1 MGIEIKVKKLNE
13 KAVLPHIAS
22 SGAAAADLHAVL
34 DEPIT
39 VKAGERYLVPTG
51 ISIELPNNEYVALI
65 CARSGMAFKRG
76 LALANGIGVIDSDYR
91 GELLVAI
98 LNTGNTDQVIEPRD
112 RIAQL
117 MILPVIT
124 PTYIEVD
131 EIGDTERGAGG
142 FGSTGKA

>member
-1 MGIEIKVKKLNE
+1 MEIKVKKLNE
-13 KAVLPHIAS
+13 KAILPHIAS
-22 SGAAAADLHAVL
+22 LGAAAADLHALL
-34 DEPIT
+34 DDPIT
-39 VKAGERYLVPTG
+39 IKAGERVLVPTG
-51 ISIELPNNEYVALI
+51 ISIELPSSEYVALI

-98 LNTGNTDQVIEPRD
+98 INTGNIDQIIEPGD

-124 PTYIEVD
+124 PVYIETD
-131 EIGDTERGAGG
+131 EIGETERGAGG

>member
-1 MGIEIKVKKLNE
+1 MEIKVKKLNE

-22 SGAAAADLHAVL
+22 SGAAAADLHALL
-34 DEPIT
+34 DNPLTI
-39 VKAGERYLVPTG
+39 KAGERVLVPTG
-51 ISIELPNNEYVALI
+51 ISIELPGNEYVALI

-91 GELLVAI
+91 GELLVAMI
-98 LNTGNTDQVIEPRD
+98 NTGNEDQTIEPGD

-117 MILPVIT
+117 MVLPVVT
-124 PTYIEVD
+124 PVYTEVS
-131 EIGDTERGAGG
+131 EIGETERGAGG

>member
-1 MGIEIKVKKLNE
+1 MEIKVKKLNE

-22 SGAAAADLHAVL
+22 SGAAAADLHALL
-34 DEPIT
+34 DNPLTI
-39 VKAGERYLVPTG
+39 KAGERVLVPTG
-51 ISIELPNNEYVALI
+51 ISIELPGNEYVALI

-91 GELLVAI
+91 GELLVAMI
-98 LNTGNTDQVIEPRD
+98 NTGNEDQTIDPGD

-117 MILPVIT
+117 MVLPVVT
-124 PTYIEVD
+124 PVYTEVS
-131 EIGDTERGAGG
+131 EIGETERGAGG

>member
-1 MGIEIKVKKLNE
+1 MEIKVKKLNE
-13 KAVLPHIAS
+13 KAILPHIAS
-22 SGAAAADLHAVL
+22 SGAAAADLHALL
-34 DEPIT
+34 DDPIT
-39 VKAGERYLVPTG
+39 IKAGERVLVPTG
-51 ISIELPNNEYVALI
+51 ISIELPSSEYVALI

-98 LNTGNTDQVIEPRD
+98 INTGNIDQIIEPGD

-124 PTYIEVD
+124 PVYIEAD
-131 EIGDTERGAGG
+131 EIGETERGAGG

>member
-1 MGIEIKVKKLNE
+1 MEIKVKKLNE

-22 SGAAAADLHAVL
+22 SGAAAADLHALL
-34 DEPIT
+34 DNPLTI
-39 VKAGERYLVPTG
+39 KAGERALVPTG
-51 ISIELPNNEYVALI
+51 ISIELPGNEYVALI

-91 GELLVAI
+91 GELLVAMI
-98 LNTGNTDQVIEPRD
+98 NTGNEDQTIEPGD

-117 MILPVIT
+117 MVLPVVT
-124 PTYIEVD
+124 PVYTEVS
-131 EIGDTERGAGG
+131 EIGETERGSGG

>member
-1 MGIEIKVKKLNE
+1 MEIKVKKLNE

-22 SGAAAADLHAVL
+22 SGAAAADLHALL
-34 DEPIT
+34 DNPLTI
-39 VKAGERYLVPTG
+39 KAGERALVPTG
-51 ISIELPNNEYVALI
+51 ISIELPGNEYVALI

-91 GELLVAI
+91 GELLVAMI
-98 LNTGNTDQVIEPRD
+98 NTGNEDQTIEPGD

-117 MILPVIT
+117 MVLPVVT
-124 PTYIEVD
+124 PVYTEVS
-131 EIGDTERGAGG
+131 EIGETERGAGG